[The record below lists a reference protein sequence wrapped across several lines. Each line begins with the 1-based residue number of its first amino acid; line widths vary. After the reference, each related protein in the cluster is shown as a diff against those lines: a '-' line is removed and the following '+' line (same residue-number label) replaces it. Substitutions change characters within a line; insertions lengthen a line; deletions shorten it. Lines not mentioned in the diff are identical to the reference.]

1 MKLIGNLKKTVDEID
16 TKDGKRD
23 AIRKAGMLLS
33 DNELEMVAGGTG
45 NILRYYINNSG
56 NGSGNN
62 NRDDSEGSGSCNL
75 QEN

>member
-1 MKLIGNLKKTVDEID
+1 MELTGRLKEEVDNID

-23 AIRKAGMLLS
+23 AIRKTGMLLS

-62 NRDDSEGSGSCNL
+62 NGDDSEGSGS
-75 QEN
+75 